1 MSIESAEESCRRFL
15 ETDSTPTAKAYFC
28 LCAGQEM
35 ERQQNYEAAIACY
48 SLAFGL
54 TPGTDDVWYFLHNNL
69 GFCLNHF
76 EKYEEAEPYCRQ
88 AVEMYPARHNAYK
101 NLGISLQ
108 GQAQYLAAAEQ
119 FLKAVLICS
128 NDPRALSDLK
138 LLGQQHPEIPP
149 LDRGEV

>member
-1 MSIESAEESCRRFL
+1 
-15 ETDSTPTAKAYFC
+15 
-28 LCAGQEM
+28 M

-88 AVEMYPARHNAYK
+88 AIEMYPARHNAYK